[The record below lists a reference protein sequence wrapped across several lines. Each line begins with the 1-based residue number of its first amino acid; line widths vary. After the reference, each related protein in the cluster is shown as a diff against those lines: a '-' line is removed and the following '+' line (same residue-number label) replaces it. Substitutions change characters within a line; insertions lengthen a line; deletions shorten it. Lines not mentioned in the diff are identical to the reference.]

1 MDSLPF
7 LLLISTLVGAAIGFE
22 RESQGDVDKPG
33 QVGGIR
39 TFALVSLLG
48 GLAGYFFNV
57 NVYWVSGF
65 LSVLF
70 ASFVL
75 LYYVTGSFITKR
87 TGLTNELATV
97 FTFLIGFLLTSQ
109 LLPVQLVIALLVVV
123 LLILSIKHETKNFMK
138 GISNH
143 EIEAFIS
150 YAIIALVVLPFLPNQ
165 GITLAQVPYLTQ
177 FLEGYGMSLGQWA
190 NLELLNP
197 QKVWFVV
204 VLITG
209 IDVVGHVLSRFVG
222 QKRSFGLTSFVAGF
236 ISSTSTTQ
244 SLAQKSKTTGT
255 VNSLVGAAILA
266 NIASF
271 FQIFLLVG
279 PLNRQWLVA
288 LTPTLLCIIVTSTVM
303 AIIFWKLPEKKST
316 KKIAQ
321 TTEEKQEKNIFALM
335 PAIKFAALLILIKL
349 ITKVC
354 LILFGQSGFMV
365 SSVVASFVGIDAV
378 TVNLADLSG
387 NLISMEMATI
397 TFVLV
402 NATNLL
408 SKSVYAFLQ
417 GNRGFALKFFLSV
430 LVIIAASLVGIFFV

>member
-1 MDSLPF
+1 MESLSF

-22 RESQGDVDKPG
+22 RESRGDVDKPG

-48 GLAGYFFNV
+48 GLAGYFFTAQLW
-57 NVYWVSGF
+57 WVAGF
-65 LSVLF
+65 LSVVL
-70 ASFVL
+70 ATFVL
-75 LYYVTGSFITKR
+75 LYYVTGSLITKH
-87 TGLTNELATV
+87 TGLTNELAVV
-97 FTFLIGFLLTSQ
+97 FTFMIGFLLTSQ
-109 LLPVQLVIALLVVV
+109 LLPTQLTIAILVVL
-123 LLILSIKHETKNFMK
+123 LLILSLKHETKILMK
-138 GISNH
+138 GVSNH
-143 EIEAFIS
+143 ETEAFIS

-165 GITLAQVPYLTQ
+165 GITLAQVPFLTQ
-177 FLEGYGMSLGQWA
+177 FLEGYNVSLGQWA

-209 IDVVGHVLSRFVG
+209 IDVVGHVLGRVVG
-222 QKRSFGLTSFVAGF
+222 QKKSFGVASFVGGF

-244 SLAQKSKTTGT
+244 SLAQKSKNTGM
-255 VNSLVGAAILA
+255 VNGLVGAAVLA
-266 NIASF
+266 NLASF
-271 FQIFLLVG
+271 FQVFLLVG

-288 LTPTLLCIIVTSTVM
+288 LTPTLLCIIVASTAM
-303 AIIFWKLPEKKST
+303 TILFWKMPEKKT
-316 KKIAQ
+316 GKKVADQ
-321 TTEEKQEKNIFALM
+321 EEDAQEKKIFALM
-335 PAIKFAALLILIKL
+335 PALKFAALLIAVKL
-349 ITKVC
+349 VTKIC
-354 LILFGQSGFMV
+354 LIVFGQSGFMI
-365 SSVVASFVGIDAV
+365 SSVIASFAGIDAV
-378 TVNLADLSG
+378 MVNLADMANG
-387 NLISMEMATI
+387 LITMEMATI